1 MCRKCC
7 YSKILHPI
15 SQRIVTNLWFWW
27 QLVSICVASYMSSLA
42 PFFLDFVS
50 GFYISRLVYYVE
62 WDAIDEIKSIWSL
75 HIITK
80 KVNSIHHNICRLLTF
95 VNVYISNYLGL
106 YILLIVYQKW
116 LLEKCELLR
125 IIKHNLYLRN

>member
-1 MCRKCC
+1 MKVLKCNSVSIKFLTRCFLRLSSSKRIFKKNKMCRKCC

-80 KVNSIHHNICRLLTF
+80 KVNSIHHKINRLLAF
-95 VNVYISNYLGL
+95 VNVWIGN
-106 YILLIVYQKW
+106 
-116 LLEKCELLR
+116 
-125 IIKHNLYLRN
+125 